1 MERMSLYLVTDSD
14 IIGKRN
20 FYEVIEEALKAGC
33 KCVQLR
39 EKNCLGKEF
48 LEKAL
53 KLRELTKKYG
63 ALFIV
68 NDRVDIAILS
78 DADGVHVGQDDIP
91 LKEVRKLMKNK
102 IIGVSANNIEEA
114 IIAQADGADYIGV
127 GAIFTTN
134 TKLDANNVGIAMLK
148 NIMKEVKLPIVA
160 IGGLKTTNIN
170 QILDER
176 ILGYAV
182 VSDIL
187 GEKDVFAK
195 TSEWMN
201 IISNMKAM

>member
-1 MERMSLYLVTDSD
+1 MKRMNLYLVTDAD
-14 IIGKRN
+14 IIGKRD
-20 FYEVIEEALKAGC
+20 FYKVIEDSLKAGC

-48 LEKAL
+48 LEKAI
-53 KLRELTKKYG
+53 KLRELTKKYD

-91 LKEVRKLMKNK
+91 LKEVRKLVGDK
-102 IIGVSANNIEEA
+102 IIGVSANTLEDAIEAKEN
-114 IIAQADGADYIGV
+114 GADYIGV
-127 GAIFTTN
+127 GSVFPTS
-134 TKLDANNVGIAMLK
+134 TKLDADNVGITMLK
-148 NIMKEVKLPIVA
+148 EIMDSVDIPVVA
-160 IGGLKTTNIN
+160 IGGIKASNVK
-170 QILDER
+170 QIQNER

-187 GEKDVFAK
+187 GVEDVYGK
-195 TSEWMN
+195 TSEWIN
-201 IISNMKAM
+201 IL